1 MTQTDTRN
9 PEPNPITTR
18 VDELLLDI
26 SMALNERDSVS
37 KGIKLIKALVEL
49 SPFTDAVDTVGNAAS
64 CAASGWARCQAQTY
78 ITKGLSGQDKL
89 ISMVVDAVAPDVY
102 QRAAS
107 GEHGHGLPSVA
118 LALLTVVC
126 CPLVRNEQLLEH
138 PKPTPEVVGRHSVHQ
153 DLVKLVKRM
162 AHQHHVDLAG
172 LWEKASRIKA
182 NAMAELAADENDAFA
197 YGRADEARAMLNMIE
212 TVNEFIEIN
221 SLNPYTRKVS

>member
-9 PEPNPITTR
+9 PERNPITTR

-26 SMALNERDSVS
+26 SMALNERDSAS
-37 KGIKLIKALVEL
+37 KGIKLLKALTEL
-49 SPFTDAVDTVGNAAS
+49 SPFTDVVDTVSNAAS

-78 ITKGLSGQDKL
+78 ITKGLSGQEKL
-89 ISMVVDAVAPDVY
+89 INMVVDTVAPDVY

-118 LALLTVVC
+118 LALLTLVC
-126 CPLVRNEQLLEH
+126 YPLVRNKQLIDH

-153 DLVKLVKRM
+153 EMVKLVKRM
-162 AHQHHVDLAG
+162 ACQHRVDLAAM
-172 LWEKASRIKA
+172 WETASRIQTEV
-182 NAMAELAADENDAFA
+182 MTELATDENDAFA
-197 YGRADEARAMLNMIE
+197 YGRADEAMAVLSMIE

-221 SLNPYTRKVS
+221 SLNP